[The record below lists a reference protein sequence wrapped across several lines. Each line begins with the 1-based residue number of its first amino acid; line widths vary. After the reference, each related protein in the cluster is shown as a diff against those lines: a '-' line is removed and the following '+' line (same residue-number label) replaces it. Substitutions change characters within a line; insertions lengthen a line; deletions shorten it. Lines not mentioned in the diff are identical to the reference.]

1 MAASNIGFLG
11 MLHQIY
17 NSIGVIASAV
27 GHGAK
32 ALDNIGM
39 WAEEQTGTFVD
50 EARLER
56 QAKVEDIQRRM
67 AQAKRR
73 ADHAALNDSLVIEA
87 APASAPITTPAQ
99 NTAATPA

>member
-1 MAASNIGFLG
+1 MAANNVGFFG

-17 NSIGVIASAV
+17 NSVGILASAV

-32 ALDNIGM
+32 ALDNLGQ

-67 AQAKRR
+67 ALNR
-73 ADHAALNDSLVIEA
+73 ARNVSLIEA
-87 APASAPITTPAQ
+87 VTLESSGQLQGQQPQQQAPA
-99 NTAATPA
+99 TATATA